1 MCHKGEGATNRE
13 VVQQCV
19 IRERGGATNRE
30 VVQQCVIR
38 ERGSNK

>member
-19 IRERGGATNRE
+19 IRERGE
-30 VVQQCVIR
+30 QCVIR
-38 ERGSNK
+38 EREQQIER

>member
-19 IRERGGATNRE
+19 IRERGGAVCHKGERE
-30 VVQQCVIR
+30 QQI
-38 ERGSNK
+38 ER